1 MIFNEPKNHT
11 DFWDYKPKK
20 YANFGDYK
28 KIFHFSSFFTKK
40 SKIRRICK
48 AISYALQNFFSQASV
63 YKGCGVKI
71 FSNPTSFLLKSE
83 FILALLILRKRQRSV
98 NVKNLQQ

>member
-1 MIFNEPKNHT
+1 MIFNKSKNCT
-11 DFWDYKPKK
+11 DFWDYEKIVHF
-20 YANFGDYK
+20 NFIFFSAKSRKSAEFVRRFLTSYK
-28 KIFHFSSFFTKK
+28 KWGENLFLPF
-40 SKIRRICK
+40 
-48 AISYALQNFFSQASV
+48 V
-63 YKGCGVKI
+63 YKGCGVKL

>member
-1 MIFNEPKNHT
+1 MPQLLGLRKNSTFQFHLFSAKSRKSAEFVRRFLT
-11 DFWDYKPKK
+11 S
-20 YANFGDYK
+20 YK
-28 KIFHFSSFFTKK
+28 KWGENLFLPF
-40 SKIRRICK
+40 
-48 AISYALQNFFSQASV
+48 V
-63 YKGCGVKI
+63 YKGCGVKL

>member
-1 MIFNEPKNHT
+1 MIFNKPKNYS
-11 DFWDYKPKK
+11 DFGITK
-20 YANFGDYK
+20 NSTFQ
-28 KIFHFSSFFTKK
+28 FHLFRQK

-48 AISYALQNFFSQASV
+48 AISYVLQIFFSQASV
-63 YKGCGVKI
+63 YKGCGVKL

-83 FILALLILRKRQRSV
+83 RILALLILRKRQRSV

>member
-1 MIFNEPKNHT
+1 MIFNKPKNCT
-11 DFWDYKPKK
+11 DFWDYEKIVHF
-20 YANFGDYK
+20 NF
-28 KIFHFSSFFTKK
+28 IFFGKK

-48 AISYALQNFFSQASV
+48 AISYVLQFFFSKASV
-63 YKGCGVKI
+63 YKGCGVKL
-71 FSNPTSFLLKSE
+71 FSNPTYFLLKSE